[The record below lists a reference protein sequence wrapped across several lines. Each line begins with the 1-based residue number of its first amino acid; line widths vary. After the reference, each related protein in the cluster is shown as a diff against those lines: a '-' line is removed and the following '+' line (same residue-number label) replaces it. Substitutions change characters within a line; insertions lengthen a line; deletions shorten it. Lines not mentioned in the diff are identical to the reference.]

1 MGIQISRLYTTDIYM
16 YKEQIIAIPL
26 IFILANVTFKMFQ
39 EFDERPLRF
48 FGIDKNKN
56 CL

>member
-48 FGIDKNKN
+48 VGIDKNKN